1 MSQKNIPHSIFQR
14 LLNLAKSNKV
24 DFNLLLSRY
33 GMERF
38 LYRLSVSPYCD
49 RFILKGAS
57 LFLVWKG
64 QNYRVTRDAD
74 FLGFGN
80 PDTEQLADLF
90 RDICNVKFRDDGMI
104 YLSDTLKIAEIR
116 EDQEYDG
123 VRITLVGLLNQAR
136 ISLQIDIGFGD
147 AITPAPENI
156 EYPVLLDY
164 PPPLLKAYPRYT
176 LVAEKLEAMVKF
188 GLANSRMKDFYD
200 IWLLSR
206 LFSFEGNILWNALE
220 NTFERRRTAFPASTP
235 FAFTPVFYNDPQKQ
249 IQWHAFIKKSKPDIP
264 VGDLGGVIAE
274 ISLFIMP
281 VIESQQSNAPFECV
295 WLPDQGWRIGEVWEG
310 KTQEQSPL
318 VDATD

>member
-1 MSQKNIPHSIFQR
+1 MSWLKLPALTECRKSCAPIWRRQYEPEKHSPLSTFLLFFFSSLSAQR
-14 LLNLAKSNKV
+14 CI
-24 DFNLLLSRY
+24 
-33 GMERF
+33 
-38 LYRLSVSPYCD
+38 SPYCD

-90 RDICNVKFRDDGMI
+90 RDICNVELRDDGMI

-176 LVAEKLEAMVKF
+176 LVA
-188 GLANSRMKDFYD
+188 
-200 IWLLSR
+200 
-206 LFSFEGNILWNALE
+206 
-220 NTFERRRTAFPASTP
+220 
-235 FAFTPVFYNDPQKQ
+235 FTPVFYNDLQKQ

-295 WLPDQGWRIGEVWEG
+295 WLPDQGWRIGEG
-310 KTQEQSPL
+310 MGR
-318 VDATD
+318 